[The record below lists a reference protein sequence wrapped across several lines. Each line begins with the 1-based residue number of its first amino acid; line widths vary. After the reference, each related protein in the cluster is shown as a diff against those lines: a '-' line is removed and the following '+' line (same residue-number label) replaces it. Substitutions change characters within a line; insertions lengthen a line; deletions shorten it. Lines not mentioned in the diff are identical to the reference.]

1 MHVRRHRRHRR
12 RLPGLPL
19 KDIIMTRMHNPPH
32 PGAVLADWLDGM
44 DDMTITAFAEHIGVT
59 RATLSRILNGHSSI
73 TPDIAIRLEEAL
85 GASREMWSGMQMA
98 YDLWVAAQKPRK
110 RIRRLVRPAA
120 KAEEADLA

>member
-1 MHVRRHRRHRR
+1 
-12 RLPGLPL
+12 
-19 KDIIMTRMHNPPH
+19 MTRMHNPPH

>member
-1 MHVRRHRRHRR
+1 
-12 RLPGLPL
+12 
-19 KDIIMTRMHNPPH
+19 MTRMHNPPH

-44 DDMTITAFAEHIGVT
+44 DDMTITAFAAHIGVT

-85 GASREMWSGMQMA
+85 GASREMWSGMQMT

-110 RIRRLVRPAA
+110 RIKRLVCPAA
-120 KAEEADLA
+120 KAEKADLA